1 MKYYHC
7 PPDQDRTL
15 LIGYSVD
22 AWAFCL
28 VVNKYPDLCAW
39 KKAWEV
45 PGSRIKDSNGKTI
58 SPDEMEM
65 IITFLEGDAGT
76 VREYLYSFRNTTF
89 GDKHNLVHRNIGAV
103 FSGYCCV
110 GNEDCWD
117 LCRAV

>member
-1 MKYYHC
+1 MKYYYC

-28 VVNKYPDLCAW
+28 VVNKYTDLCAW

-45 PGSRIKDSNGKTI
+45 PGSRIKDSNGKLI
-58 SPDEMEM
+58 SPDEIEM